1 MKFTIKTRYSKLE
14 LRTRVMLVLFVLISL
29 ICIGI
34 TILSYFM
41 LKKQLFAELKDRLK
55 NISYTGSF
63 IIDRNALSGLMLHIS
78 PDYDYSK
85 VTPEGINP
93 IDEEKLALIEKS
105 GDFFKVCSDLNLI
118 RDTQPDLILY
128 AYVLIPTG
136 DPGMFRFIADAD
148 APSLLEEALSAGD
161 PLDEITRYGKL
172 YESSADSIMAEAA
185 GKKINMVEKEFT
197 YDEEGKSDI
206 VSGYAPIMDGDKFLG
221 VLGLDISDKNVDAKL
236 KRILLIYILISI
248 AAILSSILVSL
259 LISAMISRPLKQL
272 VLNLRHMAEG
282 EGDLTSALPVNSSDE
297 LGQAAMQFNRFI
309 GKLQEVISD
318 VKYITN
324 ELNSAT
330 ADIKISIDS
339 LSENLTGQSNLEG
352 EVTSGSNEA
361 KTSAE
366 MLEMNAS
373 LERNCFLILSNR
385 LTELSASIVQITGE
399 SEAAFNLTKAIT
411 EKVARGKTTL
421 YSTSSIMDNISSSSG
436 ELTGIAGLINDI
448 SDQINLLSLNAAIE
462 SARAGEAGRGF
473 AVVADEI
480 SKLADKTAMNV
491 KDINRI
497 IQGNTHQIDN
507 GIKSVNTMIE
517 LFNDV
522 IADVSSISSVIR
534 EIFSSMQ
541 NQSKHN
547 ENVHDESETMNL
559 IVNETKEIM
568 VKHNEA
574 VGVIAESIS
583 SMNKL
588 SSDNRERSAII
599 TRSAG
604 EISSMST
611 SLLELINYFKVRF

>member
-1 MKFTIKTRYSKLE
+1 
-14 LRTRVMLVLFVLISL
+14 
-29 ICIGI
+29 
-34 TILSYFM
+34 M

-55 NISYTGSF
+55 NVSYTGSF
-63 IIDRNALSGLMLHIS
+63 IIDRNALSGLILQIA
-78 PDYDYSK
+78 PDYDFSK

-93 IDEEKLALIEKS
+93 IDEEKLTLIEKS
-105 GDFFKVCSDLNLI
+105 ENFLKVCSDLNLI

-148 APSLLEEALSAGD
+148 APLLLEKALSAGD

-172 YESSADSIMAEAA
+172 YESSADSIMSEAA
-185 GKKINMVEKEFT
+185 GKKINTVETEFT
-197 YDEEGKSDI
+197 YDEEGKSNI
-206 VSGYAPIMDGDKFLG
+206 VSGYAPIIDGDKFLG
-221 VLGLDISDKNVDAKL
+221 LLGLDISDKNVDAKL
-236 KRILLIYILISI
+236 KRTLLIYILISI

-259 LISAMISRPLKQL
+259 LISGMISRPLRQL

-318 VKYITN
+318 IKYITN

-330 ADIKISIDS
+330 ADIKISINS
-339 LSENLTGQSNLEG
+339 LSENLTGQSNLEA
-352 EVTSGSNEA
+352 EVSSGSNEA

-385 LTELSASIVQITGE
+385 LTELSASIVLITGD
-399 SEAAFNLTKAIT
+399 SETAFNLTKTIT

-421 YSTSSIMDNISSSSG
+421 YSTSSIMDNIRSSSG

-534 EIFSSMQ
+534 EIFISMQ

-547 ENVHDESETMNL
+547 ENVQDESETMNL
-559 IVNETKEIM
+559 IVNETKDIM
-568 VKHNEA
+568 VNHNKA

-604 EISSMST
+604 EISSMSS
-611 SLLELINYFKVRF
+611 SLHELINYFKVRF